1 MCFFLE
7 RLNSLVLGIIG
18 LGLVLACAVSSIQ
31 IDAHAQTDESGRY
44 KQDGSINTK
53 EKYERSQH
61 WNELGIDLPPPPQKN
76 RFSLFQTTSQ
86 SGFRFLVDVSSIQLG
101 EDGVVRMVLLTVSP
115 KGSENITYEGF
126 RCETAEYKFY
136 ASSFGFDKAWM
147 PVKNPQWRGAFYQ
160 TANGYRGDLLKYY
173 ICIYGAN
180 LLDERQLKAFFKKGK
195 MHKSKGRGS
204 R

>member
-1 MCFFLE
+1 MCFFVD
-7 RLNSLVLGIIG
+7 RLNSLVWGIIG
-18 LGLVLACAVSSIQ
+18 LGLVLACAVSGIQ

-44 KQDGSINTK
+44 KQDGY
-53 EKYERSQH
+53 KYEKPQA
-61 WNELGIDLPPPPQKN
+61 WNELDVVLPLPPQKN
-76 RFSLFQTTSQ
+76 QFSLFQTTSQ
-86 SGFRFLVDVSSIQLG
+86 SGFQFFVDVSSIQLG

>member
-7 RLNSLVLGIIG
+7 KLNSLVLGIIG
-18 LGLVLACAVSSIQ
+18 LGLVLACAVSGIQ

-44 KQDGSINTK
+44 KQDGY
-53 EKYERSQH
+53 KYEKPQA
-61 WNELGIDLPPPPQKN
+61 WNELDVVLPLPPQKN
-76 RFSLFQTTSQ
+76 QFSLFQTTSQ

>member
-7 RLNSLVLGIIG
+7 KLNSLVWGIIG
-18 LGLVLACAVSSIQ
+18 LGLVLACAVSGIQ

-44 KQDGSINTK
+44 KQDGY
-53 EKYERSQH
+53 KYEKPQA
-61 WNELGIDLPPPPQKN
+61 WNELDVVLPPPPQKN
-76 RFSLFQTTSQ
+76 QFSLFQTTSQ
-86 SGFRFLVDVSSIQLG
+86 SGFQFFVDVSSIQLG

-147 PVKNPQWRGAFYQ
+147 PVKNPRWRGAFYQ

-173 ICIYGAN
+173 ICIDGVN
-180 LLDERQLKAFFKKGK
+180 LLDERQLKVLFKKGK
-195 MHKSKGRGS
+195 MSKKKGRLS
-204 R
+204 Q

>member
-61 WNELGIDLPPPPQKN
+61 WKN

-173 ICIYGAN
+173 ICIDGAN
-180 LLDERQLKAFFKKGK
+180 LLDERQ
-195 MHKSKGRGS
+195 GS
-204 R
+204 AKPMIMVGAPNS

>member
-1 MCFFLE
+1 MCFFVD
-7 RLNSLVLGIIG
+7 RLNSLVWGIIG
-18 LGLVLACAVSSIQ
+18 LGLVLACAVSGIQ

-44 KQDGSINTK
+44 KQDGY
-53 EKYERSQH
+53 KYEKPQA
-61 WNELGIDLPPPPQKN
+61 WNELDVVLPLPPQKN
-76 RFSLFQTTSQ
+76 QFSLFQTTSQ
-86 SGFRFLVDVSSIQLG
+86 SGFQFFVDVSSIQLG

-136 ASSFGFDKAWM
+136 ASSFAFDKAWM